1 MPLRCTI
8 TLACEARQVTRH
20 GHQIKLPSHRDLR
33 HDKTMD
39 RFICEVLG
47 NVDEYENEEVKVV
60 AQINQAFNRDA
71 LRSSF
76 EVGMKRQAAARKQA
90 QPV

>member
-1 MPLRCTI
+1 
-8 TLACEARQVTRH
+8 
-20 GHQIKLPSHRDLR
+20 
-33 HDKTMD
+33 MD